1 VRRAEP
7 ALVAALVLAVSAGG
21 CGRFRVAPPR
31 EATNDPTRLVAQADE
46 LARDHDARAARTIY
60 RRVIRENPGTPAAEN
75 ALYGLGLL
83 YVDPDGRLRDYIAAQ
98 NAFGRLLAQYPES
111 VHAFEARAWLAA
123 LGEITRAQ
131 GDARRL
137 QTDLDRLKELDIEQE
152 GQP

>member
-1 VRRAEP
+1 MRRAIV
-7 ALVAALVLAVSAGG
+7 AFVAALVAGG
-21 CGRFRVAPPR
+21 CGRLRLGPPP
-31 EATNDPTRLVAQADE
+31 EPTDDPTRLVVQADE
-46 LARDHDARAARTIY
+46 LARSRDARAARTLY

-83 YVDPDGRLRDYIAAQ
+83 YVDPDGRLRDYGAAQ

-123 LGEITRAQ
+123 LGELTHAQ
-131 GDARRL
+131 GDARRFR
-137 QTDLDRLKELDIEQE
+137 TDLDRLKELDIEQE